1 MRGIMIMKPI
11 YPDSPKAT
19 GLVKVLLVLFTV
31 HASLLTV
38 HSQGL
43 PFLRNYT
50 ANDYHAHSRNFDV
63 EIGEDGFVF
72 FANFEGLMYYDR
84 AEWHVIHTPGVT
96 RVTVVYSD
104 RNHVLWAG
112 GYNYFGRIRRKAN
125 GELYL
130 QRVGARGLFLGEV
143 LEIYENRSGE
153 LNFAVSD
160 GNIYKVEGDKV
171 SIKAKKSDT
180 SHSIGL
186 SDVIN
191 VEALESGNE
200 ITVLDDITQTEPLE
214 NGLKAVVRKGRGLAV
229 TDEQGHELYTVTEA
243 NGLCTNNVTYVAY
256 DGHGQLWGATD
267 YGVFSL
273 AIPSA
278 YSRFTRNEGLSG
290 EAMSIEV
297 FQGRKY
303 IGTNQGLFRQDGR
316 AFSKVPGVSYAC
328 WDLAANS
335 QGLLAATANGIY
347 RICPD
352 GNTRQLTN
360 MSAMTLLDEGSQFY
374 SGEMDGLYLI
384 QAADNSR
391 KKLCNLEKVSKIL
404 KDNEGTLWIQNLYGE
419 VWYKPSAAKEFAP
432 CHKGQ
437 AADAAATIV
446 PLAGKVETVSA
457 EASKPF
463 PYPLFSF
470 LGDGGISWLT
480 DNESKQLYRWKDGSQ
495 LDDRLS
501 QLIRPLENMPVRAML
516 TEKDVIWLGSD
527 DGFTVIDTSV
537 EDPAL
542 ATNPQLLIRSITLGS
557 DSILWSGYGKPPA
570 TRLSLGSNDRN
581 LRFTYSIDYA
591 PMVGTTL
598 YRYQL
603 NDGGWSAW
611 ADDMDAEFINLP
623 HGSYSFQV
631 QARDAF
637 GRLTDITTV
646 SFRIA
651 YPVYL
656 RWYMIIFYLVLAAIL
671 IYILFQIRLRKLEK
685 DKMRLEKVVHDR
697 TAEVVKQKDEIEEK
711 SKSLEKALDDLNTAQ
726 NELIRQEKMAT
737 VGKLT
742 QGLID
747 RILNPLNYI
756 NNFAKLSEGLVKDI
770 EANIEDD
777 KDKMDSE
784 NYEDTIDVLGML
796 QGNLQKVGEH
806 GQNTTRTLKAM
817 EEMLKDRTGGII
829 PMNLIA
835 VVRQDEQMLHEYY
848 KNEIAK
854 YGIQVHLD
862 CPEEELT
869 INGNAEQLSKTI
881 MSLLGNAVYAIVKK
895 AQREKDNK
903 DYTPAINISVI
914 PASDTVQVTIRDN
927 GIGIEDT
934 IINKIFDPFFTTK
947 TTGEAAGVG
956 LYLSREILQ
965 NHGSDIL
972 VKSVKNEYSEFTFTL
987 PINKA

>member
-1 MRGIMIMKPI
+1 
-11 YPDSPKAT
+11 
-19 GLVKVLLVLFTV
+19 
-31 HASLLTV
+31 
-38 HSQGL
+38 
-43 PFLRNYT
+43 
-50 ANDYHAHSRNFDV
+50 
-63 EIGEDGFVF
+63 
-72 FANFEGLMYYDR
+72 
-84 AEWHVIHTPGVT
+84 
-96 RVTVVYSD
+96 
-104 RNHVLWAG
+104 
-112 GYNYFGRIRRKAN
+112 
-125 GELYL
+125 
-130 QRVGARGLFLGEV
+130 
-143 LEIYENRSGE
+143 
-153 LNFAVSD
+153 
-160 GNIYKVEGDKV
+160 
-171 SIKAKKSDT
+171 
-180 SHSIGL
+180 
-186 SDVIN
+186 
-191 VEALESGNE
+191 
-200 ITVLDDITQTEPLE
+200 
-214 NGLKAVVRKGRGLAV
+214 
-229 TDEQGHELYTVTEA
+229 
-243 NGLCTNNVTYVAY
+243 
-256 DGHGQLWGATD
+256 
-267 YGVFSL
+267 
-273 AIPSA
+273 
-278 YSRFTRNEGLSG
+278 
-290 EAMSIEV
+290 
-297 FQGRKY
+297 
-303 IGTNQGLFRQDGR
+303 
-316 AFSKVPGVSYAC
+316 
-328 WDLAANS
+328 
-335 QGLLAATANGIY
+335 
-347 RICPD
+347 
-352 GNTRQLTN
+352 
-360 MSAMTLLDEGSQFY
+360 
-374 SGEMDGLYLI
+374 
-384 QAADNSR
+384 
-391 KKLCNLEKVSKIL
+391 
-404 KDNEGTLWIQNLYGE
+404 
-419 VWYKPSAAKEFAP
+419 
-432 CHKGQ
+432 
-437 AADAAATIV
+437 
-446 PLAGKVETVSA
+446 
-457 EASKPF
+457 
-463 PYPLFSF
+463 
-470 LGDGGISWLT
+470 
-480 DNESKQLYRWKDGSQ
+480 
-495 LDDRLS
+495 
-501 QLIRPLENMPVRAML
+501 
-516 TEKDVIWLGSD
+516 
-527 DGFTVIDTSV
+527 
-537 EDPAL
+537 
-542 ATNPQLLIRSITLGS
+542 
-557 DSILWSGYGKPPA
+557 
-570 TRLSLGSNDRN
+570 
-581 LRFTYSIDYA
+581 
-591 PMVGTTL
+591 
-598 YRYQL
+598 
-603 NDGGWSAW
+603 
-611 ADDMDAEFINLP
+611 MDAEFINLP
-623 HGSYSFQV
+623 RGSYSFQV

-895 AQREKDNK
+895 AQREKDYKN
-903 DYTPAINISVI
+903 YTPAINISVT